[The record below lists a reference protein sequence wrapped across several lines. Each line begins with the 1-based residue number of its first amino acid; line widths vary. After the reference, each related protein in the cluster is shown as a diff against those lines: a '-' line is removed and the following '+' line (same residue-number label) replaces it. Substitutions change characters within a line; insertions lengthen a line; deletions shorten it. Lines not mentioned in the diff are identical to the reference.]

1 MAFRHAG
8 VPVATDESPPP
19 QPSPGGRGS
28 EREKQSLTPA
38 SPMVVMG
45 KVVGAQGILGW
56 VKVQTF
62 TEYLDSLLDYGTWYV
77 GNEQEWRPL
86 EVLEANVHGGRVLI
100 AKLQGILD
108 RTAAEKYKGLLIAV
122 PRAELPEKEE
132 GEYYWSDLIGL
143 MVENLAG
150 EVFGMVDSLLE
161 TGANDVLVVKGESG
175 EKLIPFI
182 ASVIQQVDL
191 KNKKIRVDWQADY
204 LK

>member
-1 MAFRHAG
+1 MS
-8 VPVATDESPPP
+8 VNE
-19 QPSPGGRGS
+19 
-28 EREKQSLTPA
+28 A

-45 KVVGAQGILGW
+45 KVVGAQGIQGW

-86 EVLEANVHGGRVLI
+86 EVLEANVHGGKVVI
-100 AKLQGILD
+100 AKLQGITD
-108 RTAAEKYKGLLIAV
+108 RTAAEKCKGLLIAV
-122 PRAELPEKEE
+122 PRSELPEQEE

-143 MVENLAG
+143 TVENLQG
-150 EVFGMVDSLLE
+150 EVFGTVDSLLE

-182 ASVIQQVDL
+182 ASVIQHVSL
-191 KNKKIRVDWQADY
+191 KDKLIRVDWQADY

>member
-1 MAFRHAG
+1 
-8 VPVATDESPPP
+8 
-19 QPSPGGRGS
+19 
-28 EREKQSLTPA
+28 
-38 SPMVVMG
+38 MVVMG
-45 KVVGAQGILGW
+45 KVVGAQGIQGW

-62 TEYLDSLLDYGTWYV
+62 TEYLDSLLDYNTWYV

-100 AKLQGILD
+100 AKLQGIRD

-143 MVENLAG
+143 TVENLQG
-150 EVFGMVDSLLE
+150 EVFGTVDSLLE

-182 ASVIQQVDL
+182 DSVIQQVSL
-191 KNKKIRVDWQADY
+191 KDKTIWVDWQADY

>member
-1 MAFRHAG
+1 
-8 VPVATDESPPP
+8 
-19 QPSPGGRGS
+19 
-28 EREKQSLTPA
+28 
-38 SPMVVMG
+38 MVVMG

-62 TEYLDSLLDYGTWYV
+62 TEYLDSLLDYDTWYV

-100 AKLQGILD
+100 AKLQGIVD

-143 MVENLAG
+143 TVENLQG
-150 EVFGMVDSLLE
+150 EVFGTVDSLLE

-182 ASVIQQVDL
+182 DSVIQQVDL

>member
-1 MAFRHAG
+1 
-8 VPVATDESPPP
+8 
-19 QPSPGGRGS
+19 
-28 EREKQSLTPA
+28 
-38 SPMVVMG
+38 MVVMG
-45 KVVGAQGILGW
+45 KVVGAQGIQGW

-62 TEYLDSLLDYGTWYV
+62 TEYLDSLLDYDTWYV

-86 EVLEANVHGGRVLI
+86 EVLEANVHGGKVLI
-100 AKLQGILD
+100 AKLQGIAD

-122 PRAELPEKEE
+122 PRAELPEQPE

-143 MVENLAG
+143 TVENLAG
-150 EVFGMVDSLLE
+150 EVFGTVDSLLE

-182 ASVIQQVDL
+182 DSVIRQVSL
-191 KNKKIRVDWQADY
+191 KDKTIRVDWQADY